1 MAENSQIKQRPLSRA
16 YLSICPVAKAQNK
29 QTQDEKNQSI
39 DYLANKVT
47 DKEEH
52 VRARVRANLLSAGFP
67 QVKVDEVMGTIDK
80 LPDSLVESYFEM
92 IKDDF
97 KTRIKNDPDY
107 RDKKKSDGSTPFS
120 FLDKL

>member
-1 MAENSQIKQRPLSRA
+1 M
-16 YLSICPVAKAQNK
+16 
-29 QTQDEKNQSI
+29 
-39 DYLANKVT
+39 
-47 DKEEH
+47 
-52 VRARVRANLLSAGFP
+52 RARVRANLLSAGFP

-92 IKDDF
+92 IKDDL

-107 RDKKKSDGSTPFS
+107 RDKKRSDGSTPFS